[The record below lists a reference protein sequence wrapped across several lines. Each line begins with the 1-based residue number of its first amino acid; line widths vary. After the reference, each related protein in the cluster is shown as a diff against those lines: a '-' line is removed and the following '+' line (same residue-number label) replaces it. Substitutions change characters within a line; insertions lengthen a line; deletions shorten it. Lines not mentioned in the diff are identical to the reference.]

1 MKLVTWCFV
10 VLSSFFLGILVMLAF
25 YVPNETYKEELNI
38 VRTTDLSTPSE
49 SEKKCEQFN
58 VSLKEAL
65 KTYQAHYPSKVITS
79 IEVDKKFGPY
89 YYKISGKDEKKE
101 YNLEISTKTTN
112 VKKKQI
118 GNLKKNKQAIIE
130 RSEESN
136 NIKNLKDLSEITKIV
151 EKYIN
156 KGQVAKWS
164 LEKNEDRTYWVVMV
178 KEMGRERN
186 VNVDAYTGTILVDS
200 VKQLANQ

>member
-10 VLSSFFLGILVMLAF
+10 VLSSFFLGILVMFAF

-112 VKKKQI
+112 VKKKADR
-118 GNLKKNKQAIIE
+118 KSKEKQTSDYRAIRRKQQYQKFKRFI
-130 RSEESN
+130 
-136 NIKNLKDLSEITKIV
+136 
-151 EKYIN
+151 
-156 KGQVAKWS
+156 
-164 LEKNEDRTYWVVMV
+164 
-178 KEMGRERN
+178 RN
-186 VNVDAYTGTILVDS
+186 Y
-200 VKQLANQ
+200 

>member
-1 MKLVTWCFV
+1 M
-10 VLSSFFLGILVMLAF
+10 
-25 YVPNETYKEELNI
+25 
-38 VRTTDLSTPSE
+38 
-49 SEKKCEQFN
+49 
-58 VSLKEAL
+58 
-65 KTYQAHYPSKVITS
+65 
-79 IEVDKKFGPY
+79 
-89 YYKISGKDEKKE
+89 
-101 YNLEISTKTTN
+101 
-112 VKKKQI
+112 